1 VVGYENSQAHLLD
14 ELRRIELRLHR
25 EVLCFRKR
33 APQEVPA
40 VPGLYIS
47 EEEIDVLLA
56 DEAPVATESEP
67 VSAEFLPLAERQTAW
82 EMSIAQKKA
91 LTRANGTVLRLDRL
105 RDEFHLTPFDVDV
118 LLLSLAPEVERKYE
132 TLYAYLQDDITK
144 KQPSVDLALSL
155 LCRSLPEKL
164 VARQRLTASAPLR
177 TYNLLHLS
185 PDLPQGPTSLLSR
198 TLTVDERI
206 VDYLL
211 GMDDLDPRLTP
222 FAQRLMPRAQL
233 ADLVLAAEVKQR
245 LLRLLDKR
253 ETTGGRLMLYFQ
265 GPDGVGKRTTAEA
278 LCRESARE
286 LVVIDGERLLHS
298 QPAAFVSTT
307 RLALREARLRN
318 AALYWEGFEALLA
331 DEKRPLREEFLREL
345 ITESDLTFLAGVSPW
360 EPTDVMHQT
369 RFVRLEFP
377 LPTYADRVQLWM
389 LALNDT
395 AAKPSEVDVQVL
407 ASRFRLSGGQIR
419 DAAATARSL
428 GRWRDPEAEPVGMAD
443 LTAAC
448 RFHSNPQLARL
459 AQKITP
465 HYTWEDLIL
474 PTDRLQQLRELYD
487 WVKHRAQVYDEWGFN
502 GKLSLGKGLNAL
514 FAGPSGTGK
523 TMAAEVIAR
532 DLGLDLYKIDLSTV
546 VSKYIGET
554 EKNLSRI
561 FAEAA
566 TSNAILFFDEADAL
580 FGKRS
585 EVRDAH
591 DRYANIEIGYLLQK
605 MEEYEGIVIL
615 ATNLRKNLDDAFVR
629 RMHFTI
635 EFPFPSEPERRRMW
649 TRIWPQGVPRSTE
662 VDVEFLARRF
672 EVTGGNIRN
681 IALAAAFLAAANG
694 GQVTMQHLLQATR
707 REYQKLGKVVM
718 AGEFGE

>member
-1 VVGYENSQAHLLD
+1 LLD

-40 VPGLYIS
+40 VPGLYIR

-56 DEAPVATESEP
+56 DEAPGAAESEP
-67 VSAEFLPLAERQTAW
+67 VSAEFLPVAERQTAW
-82 EMSIAQKKA
+82 EMRIAQKKA
-91 LTRANGTVLRLDRL
+91 LTRADGTVLRLDRL

-144 KQPSVDLALSL
+144 KQPSVDLVLNV
-155 LCRSLPEKL
+155 LCRSLREKL

-177 TYNLLHLS
+177 TYNFLHLS
-185 PDLPQGPTSLLSR
+185 PDLPQGPASLLSR

-211 GMDDLDPRLTP
+211 GMDDLDPRLTL

-233 ADLVLAAEVKQR
+233 ADLVLATEVKQR
-245 LLRLLDKR
+245 LLRLLDKS
-253 ETTGGRLMLYFQ
+253 ETAGERLMLYFQ
-265 GPDGVGKRTTAEA
+265 GPGGVGKRTTAEA

-298 QPAAFVSTT
+298 QPAAFAGTV

-331 DEKRPLREEFLREL
+331 DDKRPLREEFLREL
-345 ITESDLTFLAGVSPW
+345 ITESDLTFLAGVSSW
-360 EPTDVMHQT
+360 EPTDVMPQT

-377 LPTYADRVQLWM
+377 LPTYADRVQLWT

-395 AAKPSEVDVQVL
+395 AAKPSDVDVQVL

-428 GRWRDPEAEPVGMAD
+428 GRWRDPQAEPVGMAD

-465 HYTWEDLIL
+465 HYSWEDLIL
-474 PTDRLQQLRELYD
+474 PADRLQQLRELRD

-502 GKLSLGKGLNAL
+502 DKLSLGKGLNVL

-605 MEEYEGIVIL
+605 MEEYEGIVML

-629 RMHFTI
+629 RMHFTL

-649 TRIWPQGVPRSTE
+649 ARIWPEGVPRSTE

-707 REYQKLGKVVM
+707 REYQKIGKVVT